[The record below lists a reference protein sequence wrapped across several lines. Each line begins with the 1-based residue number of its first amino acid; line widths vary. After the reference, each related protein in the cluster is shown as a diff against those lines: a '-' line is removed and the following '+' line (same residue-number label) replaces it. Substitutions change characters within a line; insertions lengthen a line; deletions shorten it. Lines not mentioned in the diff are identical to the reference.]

1 MRQILNSIQKGVVA
15 YLAAKR
21 TPMGRKMAAHI
32 AWSTIENCRRSFVK
46 KSDYAEVLVRNCDT
60 ANVPGRDVGSFLR
73 GK

>member
-1 MRQILNSIQKGVVA
+1 
-15 YLAAKR
+15 
-21 TPMGRKMAAHI
+21 MAAHI